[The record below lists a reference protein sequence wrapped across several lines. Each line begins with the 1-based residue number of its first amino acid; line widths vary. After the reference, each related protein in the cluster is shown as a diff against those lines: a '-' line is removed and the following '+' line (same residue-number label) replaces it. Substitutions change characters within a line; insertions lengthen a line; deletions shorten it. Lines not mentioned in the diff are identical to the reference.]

1 MPAGVRAVTAFLID
15 LDGRPDTSDL
25 GDLAVRAVREAPRDD
40 PAALAE
46 LAEVAGWI
54 LFEEER
60 LRESHALN
68 LLAFTLAQHSK
79 FHSIENLISLNH
91 IFLLTRERRHG
102 EALAL
107 AARGLESTRS
117 RKVRGMFALRE
128 ARVYSRTRR
137 AKQAREALARA
148 QDVLDDDPNAP
159 EWAWWIDETELNG
172 HRAAVLANLG
182 HLEEAALLFPP
193 DDGLRF
199 REVLSAMRFRTL
211 HALGEWHGDQPDFR
225 SPRARHTATDKRAG
239 HSAAKPN

>member
-1 MPAGVRAVTAFLID
+1 MPAGVRALTAHLID
-15 LDGRPDTSDL
+15 LDGRPDTTNL
-25 GDLAVRAVREAPRDD
+25 GDLAVQAVRQAPRDD
-40 PAALAE
+40 LAALAE

-60 LRESHALN
+60 QHESHAHN
-68 LLAFTLAQHSK
+68 LLALTLTRHSK
-79 FHSIENLISLNH
+79 FHSIENLILLNH
-91 IFLLTRERRHG
+91 IFQRTRVGRYG

-117 RKVRGMFALRE
+117 RKVRAMFALRQ
-128 ARVYSRTRR
+128 ARVYSRTRQ
-137 AKQAREALARA
+137 AKQAHEALARA
-148 QDVLDDDPNAP
+148 QDVLDDDPSAP

-211 HALGEWHGDQPDFR
+211 TALGEWHGNQPKFH
-225 SPRARHTATDKRAG
+225 SPRARHTATG
-239 HSAAKPN
+239 HGT